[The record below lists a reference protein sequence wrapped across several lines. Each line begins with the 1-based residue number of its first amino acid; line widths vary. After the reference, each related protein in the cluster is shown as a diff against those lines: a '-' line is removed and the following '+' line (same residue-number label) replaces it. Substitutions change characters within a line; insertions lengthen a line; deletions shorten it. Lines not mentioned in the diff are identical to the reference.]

1 MDHHRPLGRS
11 ASEDLMPTVVQTAAP
26 HLSSRYGSPAP
37 PALFHVA
44 EQERPNYMGDNE
56 FRRISS
62 SSLHRN
68 VSVDECSSRDT
79 IESSGNENSAL
90 LRNSVK
96 YPEYKH

>member
-1 MDHHRPLGRS
+1 
-11 ASEDLMPTVVQTAAP
+11 MPTIVQTAGP
-26 HLSSRYGSPAP
+26 HMSSRYGSPAP
-37 PALFHVA
+37 PTLFHTVDP
-44 EQERPNYMGDNE
+44 ERPNYLADNE

-62 SSLHRN
+62 TSLHRN
-68 VSVDECSSRDT
+68 VSVEECSSRDT